1 MWITACWETVLFAR
15 EYSRTSKMTSSVSPS
30 TTPKRALT
38 SSRLTVDVASV
49 DMHSSTLSCHYFSY
63 WSSILHII
71 AGPPASHFRRNR
83 TRAALIIINF
93 KMKKPSTR
101 QPRTPTS
108 SNPPPR
114 KQNVRCK
121 YCSRRIQY
129 RDSLSNSVLVLNK
142 DYIHKRCRKELDGSR
157 PLTRLEQKH
166 LKLHSEFVQ
175 CNLCKM
181 IIDKSNDA
189 MHVIKCV
196 KHQIDTERYA
206 Q

>member
-1 MWITACWETVLFAR
+1 
-15 EYSRTSKMTSSVSPS
+15 
-30 TTPKRALT
+30 
-38 SSRLTVDVASV
+38 
-49 DMHSSTLSCHYFSY
+49 
-63 WSSILHII
+63 
-71 AGPPASHFRRNR
+71 
-83 TRAALIIINF
+83 
-93 KMKKPSTR
+93 MKKPSTR

-206 Q
+206 QWFNTRTSADESMVFWHDLLAHKKEYGGNPVYQLSGGAGSARSFWGHALKSMCLVS